1 MDNLEQEVEK
11 KESQP
16 IQAKK
21 PVRLLPVIY
30 LNSDKR
36 QSTHEPERAKCLFL
50 LKALRVTQDP
60 KRLAQM
66 MGVQRVAEV
75 YRTLDKLALRKEY
88 HGALA
93 RAGIDFDYIVR
104 GFKDAADNA
113 PKYADRVNSLKALLK
128 SVGMDEYKETESGGG
143 GGWEEVLAQKVEE
156 LKQLQSPPTLD
167 QDYEVIAPPV
177 PEGVKMLSPSSGG
190 HD

>member
-1 MDNLEQEVEK
+1 MNNLEEPSAQ
-11 KESQP
+11 KEATAP
-16 IQAKK
+16 AK

-36 QSTHEPERAKCLFL
+36 QTTHEPERAKCLFL

-66 MGVQRVAEV
+66 MGVKRVAEV
-75 YRTLDKLALRKEY
+75 YRTLDKLAMRKEY
-88 HGALA
+88 HGALS

-104 GFKDAADNA
+104 GFKDAADHA
-113 PKYADRVNSLKALLK
+113 PKYADRVTALKAILK

-143 GGWEEVLAQKVEE
+143 GGWEEVLAQKIEE
-156 LKQLQSPPTLD
+156 TKQLQAGPVALG

-177 PEGVKMLSPSSGG
+177 PPGVKMLSPSSGSHG
-190 HD
+190 